1 MATKTARLRIKV
13 IPGSSRTCIAGWQA
27 DVLRV
32 RVSAPPEKGRAN
44 AAVEATVA
52 KALGL
57 SPRHARV
64 VTGATSTRK
73 TLEVTGL
80 SADEIASRLKDG

>member
-1 MATKTARLRIKV
+1 K
-13 IPGSSRTCIAGWQA
+13 
-27 DVLRV
+27 
-32 RVSAPPEKGRAN
+32 AN

-57 SPRHARV
+57 SPRHARI